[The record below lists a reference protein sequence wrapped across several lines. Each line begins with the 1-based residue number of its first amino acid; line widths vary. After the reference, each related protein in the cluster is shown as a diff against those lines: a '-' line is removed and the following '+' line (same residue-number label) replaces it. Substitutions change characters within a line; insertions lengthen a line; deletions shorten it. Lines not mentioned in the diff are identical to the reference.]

1 MACSGHFNFKLSIL
15 TKCFSAVAIFV
26 RVKKYSVMPEPHTQT
41 SCKSDSL
48 RLQHNA
54 ARAALFT
61 VGIGFAAWTALI
73 PFVKIRT
80 GLDDGALGFLL
91 ISVGIGAMCSM
102 PVTGVVVGRLGCRV
116 VIRVGTGL
124 MCLLLPLLGYLE
136 NVLLLRIGLIC
147 YGAAFASVEVAAN
160 MQAVEVQRLAG
171 RSIMSNLHAFYSI
184 GSIAGAGCMTLLF
197 SLGFKPLS
205 ATLLCALII
214 AALTIYYDRGALTR
228 TSSGNEPQKMQLA
241 LPRGIVLLLGFML
254 LIAYMSEGSVA
265 NWGALL
271 LHGFKGFAPEH
282 GALGFA
288 VFSITLTGGRLVGDR
303 LITKVGSDARM
314 IVFSCLSG
322 AACYLLTIYVLP
334 GAFAL
339 VGFAAMGLCISTL
352 APTIFS
358 LTGKQ
363 KVMPVELAIAAIS
376 ILGYG
381 SALVSSPSIGL
392 VARATSLPT
401 SLGLLSLLLGATA
414 FSAFLFRK
422 PKAEK

>member
-1 MACSGHFNFKLSIL
+1 MSTPDSQINANPG
-15 TKCFSAVAIFV
+15 
-26 RVKKYSVMPEPHTQT
+26 
-41 SCKSDSL
+41 SL
-48 RLQHNA
+48 RLQINA

-61 VGIGFAAWTALI
+61 VGLGFAAWTALI
-73 PFVKIRT
+73 PFVKMRT

-91 ISVGIGAMCSM
+91 ISVGIGAMFSM
-102 PVTGVVVGRLGCRV
+102 PFTGAVVGRLGCRA
-116 VIRVGTGL
+116 VIRAGAAM

-136 NVLLLRIGLIC
+136 SVPLLRICLIG

-160 MQAVEVQRLAG
+160 MQAVQVQRLAG

-197 SLGFKPLS
+197 MLGSTPLT
-205 ATLLCALII
+205 ATAFCALLI
-214 AALTIYYDRGALTR
+214 AGLAIYHDRGALPR
-228 TSSGNEPQKMQLA
+228 TGNVEKSKKMQLA

-271 LHGFKGFAPEH
+271 LNGFKGFSPEY

-288 VFSITLTGGRLVGDR
+288 VFSITLTLGRLTGDR
-303 LITKVGSDARM
+303 LITRVNNDARM

-334 GAFAL
+334 GASAL
-339 VGFAAMGLCISTL
+339 LGFAAMGLCISTL

-381 SALVSSPSIGL
+381 SAMISSPSIGM
-392 VARATSLPT
+392 VARATSLSN

-414 FSAFLFRK
+414 CSAFFFRE
-422 PKAEK
+422 PKTGTRP